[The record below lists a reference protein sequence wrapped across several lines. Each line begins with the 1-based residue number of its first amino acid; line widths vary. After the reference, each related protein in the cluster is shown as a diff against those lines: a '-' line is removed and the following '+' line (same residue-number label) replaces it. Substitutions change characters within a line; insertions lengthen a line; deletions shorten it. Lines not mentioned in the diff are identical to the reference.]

1 MSGDIELIFTWVLVL
16 NIDIDIDIDIDIV
29 RGDIN
34 NQVEVL
40 LKQVKQ
46 ESLNIRDAQGW
57 IGFCCFYTFLLFGAA
72 SFYLD

>member
-1 MSGDIELIFTWVLVL
+1 MTGGTPLHWAVARGGACQVISILIITWVLVL

-29 RGDIN
+29 RSDIN

-46 ESLNIRDAQGW
+46 ESLNIRDAQG
-57 IGFCCFYTFLLFGAA
+57 
-72 SFYLD
+72 

>member
-1 MSGDIELIFTWVLVL
+1 MSGDIELIFTWVSVL
-16 NIDIDIDIDIDIV
+16 NIDIDIV

-46 ESLNIRDAQGW
+46 ESLNIRDAQG
-57 IGFCCFYTFLLFGAA
+57 
-72 SFYLD
+72 